1 MKLVNARCASVA
13 STQEGACGKPSGA
26 SQMTTVEID
35 KVATRSLPVEA
46 ADRPGPLR
54 VHGKFFFAGA
64 HKHFIKGVTYGPFAK
79 RDHGAQFPEPAMV
92 EHDFALMAQ
101 AGVNTVRV
109 FTVPPIWLL
118 DAAHC
123 AGLKILVGLSW
134 SQHIAFLDGIAVQA
148 EIRETVTAGVHA
160 CRRHRAVLGY
170 LVGNEI
176 PPDIVRWHG
185 AEPVRRFVR
194 SLVACVREAHPEA
207 LVSYANFPST
217 EYLTIDFTDF
227 VCFNVYLHDQAAFQR
242 YIARLHNLAVDRPL
256 VLTEFGVD
264 SMRLGEEEQRR
275 ILSWQVHSAFEAG
288 VAGTFVFA
296 WTDEWF
302 TGGHLIE
309 DWAFGLVD
317 SQRQPKPSL
326 GAIAHQYQSVL
337 PPRLPRYPRVSVV
350 VCAYNAERTM
360 DQCLASLAVLNY
372 PDYEVILV
380 NDGSRDRTLAI
391 AESHGYCRIIN
402 QSNHGLSVA
411 RNVGAEA
418 ATGEIVA
425 YTDSDCVAD
434 PDWLSYLVA
443 KMEGSNLA
451 ACGGPNFPPP
461 EDSLIP
467 AVVAVAPGGPT
478 HVLISDEVAEHIAG
492 CNMAF
497 RREALMRLGGF
508 DPIYRAAGDDVDIC
522 WRFQDAG
529 YVIGYSP
536 AAVVWHFRRN
546 TVAAYCNQQRG
557 YGKAEALVYGKH
569 PFRFNLFGQAK
580 WLGRIYGDLSPALLL
595 SRRPVIYSG
604 VFGRGLF
611 QTMYEPPSSL
621 TALLPL
627 TFEWSAAA
635 LVLALIGIAGGG
647 WFSLLAVPLLATWA
661 VCVRGALQAPIDERF
676 SGFNTTGVK
685 ARALAALLIYLGP
698 LLRGWERIKWR
709 IKGMRAQ
716 TQIGLVETEQRA
728 RFVWKE
734 RAFHLSYWSDTGAEK
749 EVLLNGLSDFLVPQK
764 YLVMADTGWN
774 GWDLKIA
781 RGLCSRA
788 LVTVCSENHGGGKRL
803 LRVRCAMRL
812 SQLALL
818 VLRSSAVF
826 AAFALML
833 GWPGA
838 GAVIGAIG
846 IVSAAVMGW
855 QLIGFAQL
863 MHRII
868 EAVAKQ
874 AQLIPIEPMA
884 RPRLEK
890 RRWVR
895 GSAGKAVPL
904 QATPHGSA
912 PTQSPLARG

>member
-13 STQEGACGKPSGA
+13 STQKGSCGKPSGA

-79 RDHGAQFPEPAMV
+79 RDHGAQFPEPATV
-92 EHDFALMAQ
+92 EYDFARMAQ

-123 AGLKILVGLSW
+123 AGLKILVGLPW
-134 SQHIAFLDGIAVQA
+134 SQHIAFLDGIAGQA
-148 EIRETVTAGVHA
+148 EIRETVTARVHA
-160 CRRHRAVLGY
+160 CRGHPAIFGY

-176 PPDIVRWHG
+176 PPDIIRWHG

-227 VCFNVYLHDQAAFQR
+227 VCFNVYLHDEAAFRR

-275 ILSWQVHSAFEAG
+275 ILSWQIHSAFEAG

-317 SQRQPKPSL
+317 RQRRPKPFFYEVSGRYK
-326 GAIAHQYQSVL
+326 GAL
-337 PPRLPRYPRVSVV
+337 PPALPRYPRVSVV

-360 DQCLASLAVLNY
+360 EACLQSLETLDY
-372 PDYEVILV
+372 PDYEVIVV
-380 NDGSRDRTLAI
+380 NDGSKDRTLEI
-391 AESHGYCRIIN
+391 SERFPFCRIISQAN
-402 QSNHGLSVA
+402 KGLSAA

-434 PDWLSYLVA
+434 PDWLTYLVG
-443 KMEGSNLA
+443 KMEASDLA

-461 EDSLIP
+461 EDSLVP
-467 AVVAVAPGGPT
+467 APVAVSPAGPP
-478 HVLISDEVAEHIAG
+478 HGLSSERGADPIAG
-492 CNMAF
+492 RNMAF
-497 RREALMRLGGF
+497 RRDVLMALGGF
-508 DPIYRAAGDDVDIC
+508 DPVYRAAGDDVDIC

-529 YVIGYSP
+529 HAIGFSP
-536 AAVVWHFRRN
+536 AAIVWHFRRN
-546 TVAAYCNQQRG
+546 TVRAYLNQQRG
-557 YGKAEALVYGKH
+557 YGKAEALVYAKH

-580 WLGRIYGDLSPALLL
+580 WLGRIYGDLSAALLL
-595 SRRPVIYSG
+595 SRKPVIYSG

-621 TALLPL
+621 TSLLPL
-627 TFEWSAAA
+627 TFE
-635 LVLALIGIAGGG
+635 
-647 WFSLLAVPLLATWA
+647 
-661 VCVRGALQAPIDERF
+661 
-676 SGFNTTGVK
+676 
-685 ARALAALLIYLGP
+685 
-698 LLRGWERIKWR
+698 
-709 IKGMRAQ
+709 
-716 TQIGLVETEQRA
+716 
-728 RFVWKE
+728 
-734 RAFHLSYWSDTGAEK
+734 
-749 EVLLNGLSDFLVPQK
+749 
-764 YLVMADTGWN
+764 
-774 GWDLKIA
+774 
-781 RGLCSRA
+781 
-788 LVTVCSENHGGGKRL
+788 
-803 LRVRCAMRL
+803 
-812 SQLALL
+812 
-818 VLRSSAVF
+818 
-826 AAFALML
+826 
-833 GWPGA
+833 
-838 GAVIGAIG
+838 
-846 IVSAAVMGW
+846 
-855 QLIGFAQL
+855 
-863 MHRII
+863 
-868 EAVAKQ
+868 
-874 AQLIPIEPMA
+874 
-884 RPRLEK
+884 
-890 RRWVR
+890 
-895 GSAGKAVPL
+895 
-904 QATPHGSA
+904 
-912 PTQSPLARG
+912 